1 MYMYYNAHPKQ
12 LLVGDCV
19 KRAITL
25 ASGMDYMEVQRE
37 LNRYKKVT
45 GAKAFNTDYNPHKY
59 VENVLHGVKLSFP
72 AEAGKKRMNG
82 EKFCVAYP
90 KGRYI
95 LNMAGH
101 WSCCIDG
108 IIYDTW
114 DCSEKCVYTAY
125 RLDNVGLCNPSK
137 SKPKMC
143 YNYTAD
149 ALLGTMTLFIYDGNS
164 QRVRR
169 TLKTSDYKGYVLCL
183 EDRGYTYNTN
193 APVEV

>member
-1 MYMYYNAHPKQ
+1 MYQYYNAHPKQ

-25 ASGMDYMEVQRE
+25 AARMDYLEVQRE

-82 EKFCVAYP
+82 ENFCATHP

-108 IIYDTW
+108 VIYDTW

-125 RLDNVGLCNPSK
+125 RMDTNELCNPSK
-137 SKPKMC
+137 IKPKMC

-149 ALLGTMTLFIYDGNS
+149 ASNGTITLFIYDGNS

-169 TLKTSDYKGYVLCL
+169 TLKANHYEGYTLCL
-183 EDRGYTYNTN
+183 KDRGYSYNPN
-193 APVEV
+193 ASVEV